1 MSEEQKLPPVLKQDV
16 VPLSG
21 GWYMVR
27 HVSEDMC
34 RHMWQVMDDNQRG
47 EVYAL
52 YGDDEQ
58 KAMDGMWNECKTS
71 DHQAAFF
78 EGTTLVCIMWA
89 APTPVTGVGTLRVMG
104 CFCNSEYA
112 RNRTLAFV
120 KKTPECRD
128 AFELDEPPDVTEI
141 YVFIAEVFEQ
151 SKKWAVMFG
160 GMERAFDAR
169 FNEHRFVC
177 YKRMIGG

>member
-1 MSEEQKLPPVLKQDV
+1 MSEDKKTLPAVRQEV

-21 GWYMVR
+21 GWFMVR
-27 HVSEDMC
+27 HVSKEMC
-34 RHMWQVMDDNQRG
+34 RIMWRVMDENQRG

-52 YGDDEQ
+52 YGNDEK
-58 KAMDGMWNECKTS
+58 KALDGMWEECRTS

-78 EGTTLVCIMWA
+78 DGTTPVCIMWA
-89 APTPVTGVGTLRVMG
+89 APTHVTGVGTLRVMG

-128 AFELDEPPDVTEI
+128 AFELDEPKEATEL
-141 YVFIAEVFEQ
+141 YVFIASGYKQ
-151 SKKWAVMFG
+151 SNKWAVMFG
-160 GMERAFDAR
+160 GMTKAFDAH
-169 FNEHRFVC
+169 FNEHPFVC
-177 YKRMIGG
+177 YKREIGG

>member
-1 MSEEQKLPPVLKQDV
+1 
-16 VPLSG
+16 
-21 GWYMVR
+21 
-27 HVSEDMC
+27 
-34 RHMWQVMDDNQRG
+34 MWRVMDENQRG

-52 YGDDEQ
+52 YGNDEE
-58 KAMDGMWNECKTS
+58 KAIDGMWEECRIS

-78 EGTTLVCIMWA
+78 DGTTLVCIMWA

-112 RNRTLAFV
+112 RNRTLSFV

-128 AFELDEPPDVTEI
+128 AFELDEPKDIAEL
-141 YVFIAEVFEQ
+141 YVFIASGYRQ

-160 GMERAFDAR
+160 ELTKAFDAR

-177 YKRMIGG
+177 YKRRIGG